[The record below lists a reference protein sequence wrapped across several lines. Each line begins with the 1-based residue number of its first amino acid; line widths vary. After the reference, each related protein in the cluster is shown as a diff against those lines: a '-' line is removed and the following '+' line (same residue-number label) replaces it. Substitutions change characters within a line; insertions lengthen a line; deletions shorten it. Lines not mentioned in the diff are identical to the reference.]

1 MKKIIILVSLLLVYN
16 LAVASDSLTNYLQ
29 HNAKIK
35 ANFVQ
40 KVISGNKTSTSSG
53 ELIISRPNQFKWSYK
68 TNNSQFL
75 ISDGKKVYIYDQD
88 LQQVIIKSLSALI
101 NKSPAT
107 ILAGSDNLSTF
118 YNINPMPSKDNDIW
132 YKLTAKHPDE
142 NNGFSY
148 IMLSFDKSQQLHQMK
163 FLDTFGNQVE
173 ILFSDVSNNIGTQ
186 NFSFKIPQGVDV
198 IDNSK

>member
-1 MKKIIILVSLLLVYN
+1 MKKIITLISTLLICNFCFAL
-16 LAVASDSLTNYLQ
+16 DSLTNYLQ
-29 HNAKIK
+29 RNGNIK
-35 ANFVQ
+35 ANFIQ

-53 ELIISRPNQFKWSYK
+53 ELIISRPNKFKWSYK
-68 TNNSQFL
+68 TNSSQFL
-75 ISDGKKVYIYDQD
+75 VSDGKKVYIYDQD
-88 LQQVIIKSLSALI
+88 LQQVIIKSLSQLV

-107 ILAGSDNLSTF
+107 ILAGSDNLKLF
-118 YNINPMPSKDNDIW
+118 YNIISLNSTDGNTW

-148 IMLSFDKSQQLHQMK
+148 IMLAFDKSQQIHQMK

-173 ILFSDVSNNIGTQ
+173 ILFSNVSNNIGEQ
-186 NFSFKIPQGVDV
+186 SFSFKIPEGVDV